1 MKIKI
6 LILLII
12 LSSFFGYL
20 EWGKDS
26 KMFLIEGEI
35 DIISKLFSNP
45 GSVLHPFIILPLL
58 GQALLIITLFQTK
71 SGKTLSLLGISFI
84 ALLILLITFI
94 SVISLNY
101 KMFLSTLPFII
112 LSVMRI
118 SLYKKDKK
126 KAEVDL

>member
-20 EWGKDS
+20 ECGKDS
-26 KMFLIEGEI
+26 
-35 DIISKLFSNP
+35 
-45 GSVLHPFIILPLL
+45 
-58 GQALLIITLFQTK
+58 
-71 SGKTLSLLGISFI
+71 
-84 ALLILLITFI
+84 
-94 SVISLNY
+94 

>member
-20 EWGKDS
+20 EWGKDN

-45 GSVLHPFIILPLL
+45 GSVLHPFIILPLF

-71 SGKTLSLLGISFI
+71 SGKTLSLLGMSFI

-101 KMFLSTLPFII
+101 KMFLSTIPFII
-112 LSVMRI
+112 LSVMRVL
-118 SLYKKDKK
+118 LYKKDKK

>member
-58 GQALLIITLFQTK
+58 GQALLIITLFKTK

-101 KMFLSTLPFII
+101 KMFLSTIPFII

>member
-20 EWGKDS
+20 EWGKDN

-84 ALLILLITFI
+84 ALLILMITFI

-101 KMFLSTLPFII
+101 KMFLSTIPFII

>member
-101 KMFLSTLPFII
+101 KMFLSTIPFII

>member
-84 ALLILLITFI
+84 ALLILMITFI

-101 KMFLSTLPFII
+101 KMFLSTIPFII

>member
-45 GSVLHPFIILPLL
+45 GSVLHPFIILPLF

-71 SGKTLSLLGISFI
+71 SGKTLSLLGMSFI

-101 KMFLSTLPFII
+101 KMFLSTIPFII
-112 LSVMRI
+112 LSVMRVL
-118 SLYKKDKK
+118 LYKKDKK